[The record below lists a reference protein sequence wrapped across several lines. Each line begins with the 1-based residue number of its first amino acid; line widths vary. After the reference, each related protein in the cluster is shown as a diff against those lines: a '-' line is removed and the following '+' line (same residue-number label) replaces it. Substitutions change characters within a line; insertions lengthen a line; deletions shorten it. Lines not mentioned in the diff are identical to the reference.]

1 MSPKLEDMFVKY
13 VLPELLTRNLK
24 SAAGTPYTSPCEK
37 KFILFLKTFLFL
49 FVIILYIVA

>member
-1 MSPKLEDMFVKY
+1 MSHKLEDMFVKY

-37 KFILFLKTFLFL
+37 KTFLFL